1 VLVEHLRRSVVS
13 VYLGILWFS
22 LSLGLL
28 LLVEVVVVLIIG
40 LSLIFAL
47 LKGINFE
54 CLWNHDSMLVLIELG
69 GVVLI

>member
-1 VLVEHLRRSVVS
+1 M
-13 VYLGILWFS
+13 YLGMLWFS

-28 LLVEVVVVLIIG
+28 LLVEVVIVLIMG

-54 CLWNHDSMLVLIELG
+54 YLWNHDSMLVLIELG

>member
-1 VLVEHLRRSVVS
+1 LVEHLRRSVVS

>member
-1 VLVEHLRRSVVS
+1 VLVKHLRRSVVS
-13 VYLGILWFS
+13 MYLGMLWFS

-28 LLVEVVVVLIIG
+28 LLVEVVVVLIMG

-54 CLWNHDSMLVLIELG
+54 YLWNHDSILILIKLR

>member
-1 VLVEHLRRSVVS
+1 

-28 LLVEVVVVLIIG
+28 LLIKVVVVLIIG
-40 LSLIFAL
+40 LSLIFVL
-47 LKGINFE
+47 LEGINFE
-54 CLWNHDSMLVLIELG
+54 YLWNYDSMLILIKLG